1 MEKQAPLKNVE
12 ENMKGDASVP
22 DGNAKAE
29 GIGWESG
36 EIKKSDGASPSISLL
51 QFNSKNLKFL
61 FQIDWLYNSIKR
73 RIIEVR

>member
-1 MEKQAPLKNVE
+1 MTSVNSGKKTEPMEKQAPLKNVK

-36 EIKKSDGASPSISLL
+36 EIKK
-51 QFNSKNLKFL
+51 
-61 FQIDWLYNSIKR
+61 KR
-73 RIIEVR
+73 RSKSFN